1 MFCSWIERWW
11 EVGVVYFMFFW
22 GADFT
27 LKGGDTEGRC
37 SHQGLCDDSDI
48 LMSSPQ
54 RNLESTVMT
63 L

>member
-1 MFCSWIERWW
+1 MYYW
-11 EVGVVYFMFFW
+11 GV
-22 GADFT
+22 DFT

-37 SHQGLCDDSDI
+37 FHQGLCDDSDI
-48 LMSSPQ
+48 LVSSLQ

>member
-1 MFCSWIERWW
+1 
-11 EVGVVYFMFFW
+11 MFFW